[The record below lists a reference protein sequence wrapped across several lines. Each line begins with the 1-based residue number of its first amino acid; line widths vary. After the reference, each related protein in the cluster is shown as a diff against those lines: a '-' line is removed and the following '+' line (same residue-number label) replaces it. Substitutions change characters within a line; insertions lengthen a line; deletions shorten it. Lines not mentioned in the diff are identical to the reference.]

1 MSGSLSGTTALVT
14 GSSRNLGAEIARE
27 LAGEGARL
35 VVTHRASPD
44 EAAAVL
50 AGLPTVDG
58 ANHLVMQCDLAAVDG
73 AARLAGEALAAC
85 GRVDVLV
92 NNLGPFSMTPFAELR
107 EAEWD
112 HVWTT
117 NVRAAW
123 LLARAFAPGMRDGGW
138 GRIVNISAG
147 SAYLRNHSVYTL
159 AKAALL
165 TLTEELAVELGPAIT
180 VNAIAPGQ
188 LAESADDIAAFDPGF
203 VARAIEATPL
213 GRLARRR
220 DVARVVAEVCGPAF
234 GMVTGATI
242 PVDGGWHLPRF

>member
-1 MSGSLSGTTALVT
+1 MNDSLSGTTALVT
-14 GSSRNLGAEIARE
+14 GSSRNLGAEVARE
-27 LAGEGARL
+27 LARQGARV
-35 VVTHRASPD
+35 VVTHRASPE

-50 AGLPTVDG
+50 ESLPTVDG
-58 ANHLVMQCDLAAVDG
+58 GDHLVMQCDLAAADG
-73 AARLAGEALAAC
+73 ADRLAREALATC

-92 NNLGPFSMTPFAELR
+92 NNLGPFSMTPFAELP

-112 HVWTT
+112 HVWVT

-123 LLARAFAPGMRDGGW
+123 LLARSFAPGMRDGGR
-138 GRIVNISAG
+138 GRIVNVSAG
-147 SAYLRNHSVYTL
+147 SAYLRNHSIYTL

-180 VNAIAPGQ
+180 VNAITPGQ

-213 GRLARRR
+213 GRLAHRR
-220 DVARVVAEVCGPAF
+220 DVARIIAEVCGPRF